1 MKKTLN
7 TIKTPLK
14 LHEIPIKTGCYLH
27 VQGFQGANARDFHM
41 RHTIVVYDLGWSVE
55 PVAHLV
61 TGGYAMSENWDTTEV
76 CV

>member
-41 RHTIVVYDLGWSVE
+41 RHTIVVYDLG
-55 PVAHLV
+55 
-61 TGGYAMSENWDTTEV
+61 
-76 CV
+76 